1 MREMHFS
8 NSDKHWQVH
17 QIPQVFMMLTE
28 ASRYIK
34 WVLREMRRERDK
46 LTVTENEFTGKEKR
60 AVSWAPRVSEWHQT
74 ALHAL
79 SKLLRVSGRRRSQ
92 TQTRNT
98 SCLMIE
104 WTSLN
109 IHEIV
114 SKYALLGISRE
125 RTTIPKTTTAPPQR
139 RGWQECHEEH
149 YCWFGNG
156 YKSFGIMYWMY
167 IRLDT
172 AIICLIIYLK

>member
-1 MREMHFS
+1 
-8 NSDKHWQVH
+8 
-17 QIPQVFMMLTE
+17 MLTE

-34 WVLREMRRERDK
+34 QVLREMRRERDK

-79 SKLLRVSGRRRSQ
+79 SKLLRVSGCRRSQ

-104 WTSLN
+104 
-109 IHEIV
+109 
-114 SKYALLGISRE
+114 
-125 RTTIPKTTTAPPQR
+125 
-139 RGWQECHEEH
+139 
-149 YCWFGNG
+149 
-156 YKSFGIMYWMY
+156 
-167 IRLDT
+167 
-172 AIICLIIYLK
+172 